1 MTKTVLP
8 SQRAPRYPLRSQDLA
23 MSETV
28 LGLHKSSRLQQHQ
41 YLKGETDAIPA
52 LAGPALSSVPD
63 VRHGDN
69 TDIDFGENL
78 SMTTISPWHNF
89 PETALSQGCYNYQIG
104 PEYGNSNYQ
113 STCGLVQGKTMGSS
127 LWDNSFPHESA
138 LAYSPSPSTCPR
150 SHSQDI
156 HAGFRHT
163 VASDDNRYS
172 TWPYLSDASN
182 IQSFS
187 TTPRCRESQNDL
199 LLIPKSSTSRSLL
212 SDESFQN
219 YTPATS
225 PSPLP
230 STRSNLRSVFTPDPA
245 EGCEAANDLAT
256 MNGDETDADGGGN
269 SEPYAQLIYRA
280 LKSAPEH
287 RMVLKEIYEW
297 FEKNTDKAIDTS
309 SKGWQNSIR
318 HNLSMN
324 GVSNLF

>member
-1 MTKTVLP
+1 
-8 SQRAPRYPLRSQDLA
+8 

-28 LGLHKSSRLQQHQ
+28 FGLHKPPHFQQHQ
-41 YLKGETDAIPA
+41 YLKGETDAMPA
-52 LAGPALSSVPD
+52 LTGPTLGTVPD
-63 VRHGDN
+63 VHHADH
-69 TDIDFGENL
+69 TDIDFGDNL
-78 SMTTISPWHNF
+78 PMTTMSPWDDF
-89 PETALSQGCYNYQIG
+89 PEVSAISQGSYNYQIG
-104 PEYGNSNYQ
+104 PEYGNNNYQ
-113 STCGLVQGKTMGSS
+113 STCGLTLGKQMEP
-127 LWDNSFPHESA
+127 LHWDNNFPHEST

-156 HAGFRHT
+156 HAPFRH
-163 VASDDNRYS
+163 VVSDDNRYPP
-172 TWPYLSDASN
+172 WPYFLDASN
-182 IQSFS
+182 SQSFS
-187 TTPRCRESQNDL
+187 TVSHGRDPQNDL

-230 STRSNLRSVFTPDPA
+230 STKSHLRSAITPDPA
-245 EGCEAANDLAT
+245 EAYEGVNDLST
-256 MNGDETDADGGGN
+256 MSGDETDADGSVN

-287 RMVLKEIYEW
+287 KMVLKEIYEW
-297 FEKNTDKAIDTS
+297 FEKNTGKANDPS

-324 GVSNLF
+324 GVSNPF